1 MIEQLEKELARRRKV
16 HIQDE
21 HRTLSAVLVPL
32 FVKQNKYHLLFIQ
45 RTDRVR
51 YHKGQVSFPGGAYE
65 KEDKDL
71 LTTALREAEEEIG
84 LERNQ
89 VRILGELDDMAT
101 IGTKYIIAPFVG
113 LIPYPYDFKVDHF
126 ETEEILEIPLTEF
139 LDKNTCEEG
148 TSMIEGKSINSYFYH
163 CHGVITVW
171 GATARIVRQF
181 AEILNTLQDKG
192 VSIEPNS

>member
-1 MIEQLEKELARRRKV
+1 MIEQLKKELARRQKV
-16 HIQDE
+16 HIRDE
-21 HRTLSAVLVPL
+21 HRTMSAVLVPL

-51 YHKGQVSFPGGAYE
+51 DHKGQVSFPGGAYE

-71 LTTALREAEEEIG
+71 RTTALREAEEEIG
-84 LERNQ
+84 LERSQ

-101 IGTKYIIAPFVG
+101 IGTRYIIAPFVG

-139 LDKNTCEEG
+139 LDKNSCEEG
-148 TSMIEGKSINSYFYH
+148 TAMIEGKSINSYFYH
-163 CHGVITVW
+163 CHRGITVW
-171 GATARIVRQF
+171 GATARIVKQF
-181 AEILNTLQDKG
+181 AEILNILQEKG
-192 VSIEPNS
+192 ASIEPNS